1 MLTKCRFSGPW
12 KNDVLELPKGQ
23 MPSFQDMLGA
33 GKLRAFRI
41 EAKWLQFPK
50 ELRRQFIIISH
61 RWKKQYNPDPDGE
74 QLAELQKKAQEVG
87 CMGQWFWLDFICLP
101 QAIKNPKGEVTRP
114 KTSIEK
120 KYFDNSLQNVNLLYL
135 GGDVW
140 ILFDRDYNRRFWCLL
155 ESYLGMRQASASGL
169 ISSLHDPHHTI
180 ICMGSTADL
189 PDKYKDMLESET
201 EKPLD
206 KMLGWLKSDDVDVT
220 NQTDKDKMI
229 LRMSEF
235 EPIVQKLFG

>member
-1 MLTKCRFSGPW
+1 MGRATFRQMVCKVSEPHTNTHMHAKCTHICCNGTTHPCAVSPHDKPVW
-12 KNDVLELPKGQ
+12 CCN
-23 MPSFQDMLGA
+23 
-33 GKLRAFRI
+33 RAS
-41 EAKWLQFPK
+41 L
-50 ELRRQFIIISH
+50 
-61 RWKKQYNPDPDGE
+61 
-74 QLAELQKKAQEVG
+74 
-87 CMGQWFWLDFICLP
+87 CC
-101 QAIKNPKGEVTRP
+101 
-114 KTSIEK
+114 
-120 KYFDNSLQNVNLLYL
+120 LQNVNLLYL

-155 ESYLGMRQASASGL
+155 ESYLSMRQASASGL